1 MATATGSPN
10 EVQEKGYSSRAAAAE
25 ALSPPS
31 RPFRRPPSFDP
42 RKWAGEEAAGDAGT
56 NMAAPASLGSSGSR
70 SPRLPAGLRLF
81 PLLGL
86 LQLLAEPGLG
96 RVHHLALKVRPTGA
110 G

>member
-1 MATATGSPN
+1 
-10 EVQEKGYSSRAAAAE
+10 
-25 ALSPPS
+25 
-31 RPFRRPPSFDP
+31 
-42 RKWAGEEAAGDAGT
+42 
-56 NMAAPASLGSSGSR
+56 MAAPAFVGSSGSR